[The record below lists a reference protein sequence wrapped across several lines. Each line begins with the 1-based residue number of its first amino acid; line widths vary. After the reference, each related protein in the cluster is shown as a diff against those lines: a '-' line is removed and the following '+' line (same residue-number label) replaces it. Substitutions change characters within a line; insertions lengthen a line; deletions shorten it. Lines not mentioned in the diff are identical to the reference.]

1 MRYMTGLLITVELS
15 DDNADVIQEE
25 MLNLHV
31 ISAVCYIDKS
41 VAKLQELLNHLFPC
55 SKITLLL
62 LLLNTR
68 LYEMT

>member
-25 MLNLHV
+25 MLHV